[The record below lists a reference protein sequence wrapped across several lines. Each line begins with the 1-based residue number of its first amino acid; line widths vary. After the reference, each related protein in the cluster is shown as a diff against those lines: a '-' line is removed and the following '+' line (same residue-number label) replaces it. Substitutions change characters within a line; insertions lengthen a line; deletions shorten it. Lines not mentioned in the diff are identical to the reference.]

1 MNLIVLCDSIDL
13 KRATTK
19 TTRPPT
25 NTIINGNL
33 QTPNITNTRYIF
45 SKEKDFSQPQL
56 EVENTQT
63 LLAFALFYIAAVLLF
78 VKGIYDGI
86 LIYAGYSR
94 YSDKAVYEIANKAF
108 KEPWS

>member
-1 MNLIVLCDSIDL
+1 MNFFPPVFGLALIGMGGIALGSTFL
-13 KRATTK
+13 NRS
-19 TTRPPT
+19 
-25 NTIINGNL
+25 GNL